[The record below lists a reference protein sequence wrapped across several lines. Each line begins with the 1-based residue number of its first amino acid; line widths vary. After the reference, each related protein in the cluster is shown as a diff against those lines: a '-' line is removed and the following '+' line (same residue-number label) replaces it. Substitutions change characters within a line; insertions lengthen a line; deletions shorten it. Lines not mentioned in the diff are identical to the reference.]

1 MDFKSNLP
9 TRILRVIAM
18 LALMMGLADAARL
31 VGLGD
36 GDRSPLAILGVTG
49 FTWLGVFCV
58 THLCASVG
66 LWIKASWGAVTL
78 VGACLMAL
86 ILTVSGSPDFRV
98 DLWGALLRVV
108 IIVVLGG
115 LMALNLRA
123 RLQHD

>member
-9 TRILRVIAM
+9 TRILRVISIVT
-18 LALMMGLADAARL
+18 LMMGLADAARL

-36 GDRSPLAILGVTG
+36 GDRSPLAILGVAG
-49 FTWLGVFCV
+49 FTWLAIFCV
-58 THLCASVG
+58 AHLCASVG

-78 VGACLMAL
+78 VGACLIAL
-86 ILTVSGSPDFRV
+86 ILTVSGNPHFSV

-108 IIVVLGG
+108 IIIVLGG
-115 LMALNLRA
+115 LMALNWRA